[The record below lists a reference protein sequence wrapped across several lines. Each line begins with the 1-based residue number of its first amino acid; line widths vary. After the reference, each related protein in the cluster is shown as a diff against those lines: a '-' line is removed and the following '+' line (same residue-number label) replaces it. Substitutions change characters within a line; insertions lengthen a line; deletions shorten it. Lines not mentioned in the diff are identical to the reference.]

1 MQLYEGIIK
10 SWIGDKGFGFIQP
23 NGEGKDIF
31 IHIRDLKH
39 SNYQPRQG
47 DNVFFKL
54 VVDKNGK
61 LRAYDAFIKGQE
73 ISQPYRK
80 KSFKTNQ
87 PNEQNEG
94 GEYRLGTLPIWVI
107 AMIPFVSSVFLIQQP
122 NLANGWSLETI
133 CSTAIGFLTHKT
145 QACNIY
151 KNLHIPT
158 STRKFIPFIVYFF
171 LSLFTFIA
179 YALDKI
185 KAHRNEWRIS
195 EKTLHWLE
203 FLGGWPG
210 ALIAQRVIRHKNK
223 KASFQVIFW
232 VIVIIHITI
241 WTDIVL
247 FKSAGFT
254 AVLCQF
260 QRMC

>member
-23 NGEGKDIF
+23 DGSGKDIF

-39 SNYQPRQG
+39 ANYQPQQG
-47 DNVFFKL
+47 DNVCYK
-54 VVDKNGK
+54 VVADKEGK
-61 LRAYDAFIKGQE
+61 LRAYDAFVKGQE
-73 ISQPYRK
+73 ISQQYRK
-80 KSFKTNQ
+80 KSFKTNRPQ
-87 PNEQNEG
+87 EQNEV
-94 GEYRLGTLPIWVI
+94 GEYRLGILPILVI
-107 AMIPFVSSVFLIQQP
+107 AMIPFVSSALLIQQP
-122 NLANGWSLETI
+122 NLASSWSLEAICKTTI
-133 CSTAIGFLTHKT
+133 GVLTHKA
-145 QACNIY
+145 QGCNIY
-151 KNLHIPT
+151 TKLHIPT

-195 EKTLHWLE
+195 ENTLHWLE

-210 ALIAQRVIRHKNK
+210 ALIAQRIIRHKNK
-223 KASFQVIFW
+223 KTSFQVTFW
-232 VIVIIHITI
+232 IIVIIHIAI

-247 FKSAGFT
+247 FNSAGIR